1 MFNLIVQFCYNTQT
15 DRFLFVGFRNKKTAP
30 LTKRELYNNV
40 VCYLFL
46 ISEKLAVGGLAV
58 VLGFGFFIG

>member
-1 MFNLIVQFCYNTQT
+1 MVQFCSYTQT
-15 DRFLFVGFRNKKTAP
+15 YGRLFVDFNKRTAP